1 MNNSSRKLK
10 ILLGFPKISS
20 IIMVNK
26 NIQLFTLT
34 ITPYILAYLK
44 IRISIPYTLLHR
56 CKRKC
61 NFLLFLKILINL
73 IYAKNNFS

>member
-1 MNNSSRKLK
+1 
-10 ILLGFPKISS
+10 
-20 IIMVNK
+20 MVNK

-61 NFLLFLKILINL
+61 KFKTFLIKFYFFNYGTK
-73 IYAKNNFS
+73 NFS